1 MRRFL
6 SFVTPTIAFL
16 LPLCTVFFQNCAP
29 KPVQVLD
36 LQSVKLAKTP
46 KNIILLIGDGM
57 ALPQIT
63 AGMYWQGGLDKS
75 IFTQFPYIG
84 FHKSHAHDD
93 LVTDSAA
100 GATAFSCGVK
110 TFNGAIGMKPNKK
123 NCRTILEDWE
133 AAGKSTGIVVT
144 CSATHATP
152 ASFIAHEDSR
162 AFTENIAVEYL
173 NTPLDCFVGGGSY
186 FFSKDRYDHLD
197 LRDSLRRRGYIVRDG
212 VNFKRLPL
220 DGSAPFMLF
229 THEREPGTASAGRA
243 YLPRAVRE
251 VSHFLE
257 KRSDKGFF
265 MLVEGSQIDWA
276 CHANDRN
283 WLRAEMRDFD
293 KAVREALQFAAA
305 DGETLVIVTGDH
317 ECGGL
322 ALEPADNRKSFRPTF
337 VSHYHTA
344 TMVPVFAFGPM
355 AETFTGIYDNTA
367 IYTKMKAA
375 MPF

>member
-1 MRRFL
+1 
-6 SFVTPTIAFL
+6 
-16 LPLCTVFFQNCAP
+16 
-29 KPVQVLD
+29 
-36 LQSVKLAKTP
+36 
-46 KNIILLIGDGM
+46 M

-84 FHKSHAHDD
+84 YHKSHAHDD

-152 ASFIAHEDSR
+152 ASFISHEESR
-162 AFTENIAVEYL
+162 AFTDNIAVEYL

-197 LRDSLRRRGYIVRDG
+197 LRDSLRQRGYIVRDG
-212 VNFKRLPL
+212 VNFKHLPL

-251 VSHFLE
+251 VSRYLE

-276 CHANDRN
+276 CHANDRH

-322 ALEPADNRKSFRPTF
+322 ALEPADNRKAFKPTF